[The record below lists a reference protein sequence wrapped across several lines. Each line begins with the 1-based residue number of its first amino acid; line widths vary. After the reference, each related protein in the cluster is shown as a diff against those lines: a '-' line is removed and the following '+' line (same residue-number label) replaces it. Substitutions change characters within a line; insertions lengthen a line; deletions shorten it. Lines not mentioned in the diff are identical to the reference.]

1 MHSAARKFEMTTIL
15 SSRAK
20 KIVPASRD
28 HLRSRGTLCYRKT
41 AKFSKVAV
49 CCLLLA
55 AAAIGECV
63 EVEAGGDPS
72 SEHVRITTVVNSK
85 AASGV
90 RVDIYGSEN
99 QYKPS
104 VISDHNGVAVLPKLL
119 PGLYG
124 IVAESADRKFHG
136 QLALQVT
143 RSLKNRTSS
152 FFISLTG
159 VLPSWGGLPPVTIGE
174 LTAAATMPVSTRLH
188 RFRGI
193 LIDQSGA
200 PIPSA
205 DIVVMKTRSS
215 DNTGLTISEIN
226 SKEDGWFSEPLLEGT
241 YVAVFRMS
249 GFRTEIVAFE
259 VANDGLEDLRVTMRI
274 ASC

>member
-1 MHSAARKFEMTTIL
+1 MK
-15 SSRAK
+15 
-20 KIVPASRD
+20 
-28 HLRSRGTLCYRKT
+28 
-41 AKFSKVAV
+41 
-49 CCLLLA
+49 
-55 AAAIGECV
+55 AAAIAICCTLLAVAGLSECV
-63 EVEAGGDPS
+63 EVEAGGEPS
-72 SEHVRITTVVNSK
+72 SERVRITTVVNSK

-99 QYKPS
+99 QYKHS

-143 RSLKNRTSS
+143 RSSKNRTSS

-159 VLPSWGGLPPVTIGE
+159 VLPSLGGLPPVTIGE
-174 LTAAATMPVSTRLH
+174 LTAAAKMPVSTRLH

-193 LIDQSGA
+193 LTDQSGA
-200 PIPSA
+200 PISNA
-205 DIVVMKTRSS
+205 DIVVMKMRSS
-215 DNTGLTISEIN
+215 DNTGLTVSEIN

-241 YVAVFRMS
+241 YVAVFRMN

-259 VANDGLEDLRVTMRI
+259 VANDGLEDLRVTMRVG
-274 ASC
+274 SC